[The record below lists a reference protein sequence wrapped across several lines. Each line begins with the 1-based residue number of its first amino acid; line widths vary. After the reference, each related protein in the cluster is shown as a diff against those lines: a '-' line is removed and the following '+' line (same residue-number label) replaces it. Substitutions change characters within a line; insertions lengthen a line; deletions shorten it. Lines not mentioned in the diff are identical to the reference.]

1 MFCLG
6 AVLVHAATGRL
17 LFGATETGLN
27 AHLFRVAE
35 EEADL
40 TGVPE
45 SLITLVR
52 ACLDK
57 YQARRPT
64 PQQVADYTAADT
76 GEEWLPGAALAQ
88 LGRHAAKLLDYAPRR
103 PPEDRALLPPARRR
117 LLRIR
122 GFRPTRRASAPRN
135 GFGALSCA

>member
-1 MFCLG
+1 MDSLAGDSLHTRTGMLIGSAGFMSPEQVRLELTPASDVFCLG
-6 AVLVHAATGRL
+6 AVLVYAATGRL

-45 SLITLVR
+45 SLVGLVR

-57 YQARRPT
+57 DPAK
-64 PQQVADYTAADT
+64 AA
-76 GEEWLPGAALAQ
+76 
-88 LGRHAAKLLDYAPRR
+88 HS
-103 PPEDRALLPPARRR
+103 PA
-117 LLRIR
+117 
-122 GFRPTRRASAPRN
+122 G
-135 GFGALSCA
+135 G